1 PPAHERGGPVSTVT
15 RQFNLADLFE
25 LVAAEVPD
33 RLALVAGDARLT
45 YAELDARTNR
55 LARHF
60 LDRGLQPGAKVAIYA
75 WNRVE
80 WVETFLAAFKARLIP
95 INVNYRYVAQ
105 ELRYLFDNADAE
117 VLVFERSFAPTVAEI
132 LPDLPTLTDLIVLE
146 DGTDADVGQATS
158 YEDVLAASSPE
169 PLDLQR
175 SADDYYFLYTGGTTG
190 MPKGVMWRGEDI
202 FFAALSGFNPTP
214 LDSPEA
220 ITGRLLPDGVEVR
233 SLIGAPIM
241 HGAAQW
247 GLLNILYIGGTSVLY
262 TGRGFDPV
270 EVWKLAE
277 AERCMGISLVGDAMA
292 RPLADAL
299 ADPANSFDVSSVKTI
314 GSGGAVLSTAIKD
327 QLRALIP
334 GLNVA
339 DSYGASE
346 TGANG
351 TSSSGDDARRF
362 TVSSETQVLGDDLR
376 PVAPGSG
383 IIGRVGRTGHI
394 PQGYYKDEVKTAA
407 TFVTDPDGVRW
418 VVPGDLGMVEA
429 DGTIQLL
436 GRGSQCI
443 NSGGEKIYPEE
454 VEDALKGHPDVFD
467 ALVVGLPDDRF
478 GERVAA
484 VVAARPGTS
493 PTLEELAAHCRQT
506 MASYKVPRQLT
517 LVDAVK
523 RTPAGKAN
531 YAWAKES
538 ALADQA

>member
-1 PPAHERGGPVSTVT
+1 V
-15 RQFNLADLFE
+15 
-25 LVAAEVPD
+25 
-33 RLALVAGDARLT
+33 
-45 YAELDARTNR
+45 
-55 LARHF
+55 
-60 LDRGLQPGAKVAIYA
+60 DRGLRPGAKVAIYA
-75 WNRVE
+75 WNRAE
-80 WVETFLAAFKARLIP
+80 WVEAFLAAFKARLIP
-95 INVNYRYVAQ
+95 INVNYRYVAH
-105 ELRYLFDNADAE
+105 ELRYVFDNADVEA
-117 VLVFERSFAPTVAEI
+117 LVFERSFGPTVAEI
-132 LPDLPTLTDLIVLE
+132 LPDLPGISELIVLE
-146 DGTDADVGQATS
+146 DGSGEDAGAAVA
-158 YEDVLAASSPE
+158 YEEVLAASSPE

-202 FFAALSGFNPTP
+202 FFAALSGFNPIP

-220 ITGRLLPDGVEVR
+220 IKGRLLPDGIEVR
-233 SLIGAPIM
+233 SLIAAPIM

-247 GLLNILYIGGTSVLY
+247 GLLNVLYVGATSVLY
-262 TGRGFDPV
+262 SGRGFDPV
-270 EVWKLAE
+270 EVWRLAE

-299 ADPANSFDVSSVKTI
+299 ADPANTFDVSSVKTI
-314 GSGGAVLSTAIKD
+314 GSGGAVFSTAVKD
-327 QLRALIP
+327 QLRALLP

-376 PVAPGSG
+376 PVEPGAG
-383 IIGRVGRTGHI
+383 TVGRVARTGHI
-394 PQGYYKDEVKTAA
+394 PQGYYKDEAKTAA

-418 VVPGDLGMVEA
+418 VVPGDFGTVEA

-467 ALVVGLPDDRF
+467 ALVVGVPDDRF

-484 VVAARPGTS
+484 VVAPRPGSTL
-493 PTLEELAAHCRQT
+493 TLEDLSAHCRQT
-506 MASYKVPRQLT
+506 IAGYKVPRQVT

-523 RTPAGKAN
+523 RSPAGKAN
-531 YAWAKES
+531 YAWAKDA

>member
-1 PPAHERGGPVSTVT
+1 MARH
-15 RQFNLADLFE
+15 FNLADLYE

-33 RLALVAGDARLT
+33 RLALVAGDTRLT

-60 LDRGLQPGAKVAIYA
+60 LAQGLQPGAKVAIFS
-75 WNRVE
+75 WNRAE
-80 WVETFLAAFKARLIP
+80 WVEAFIAAFKARLSP
-95 INVNYRYVAQ
+95 INVNYRYIAH
-105 ELRYLFDNADAE
+105 ELRYLFDNADIE
-117 VLVFERSFAPTVAEI
+117 SLVFERSFAPTVAEI
-132 LPDLPTLTDLIVLE
+132 LPDLPKITDLLVLE
-146 DGTDADVGQATS
+146 DGSGEDAGNATS
-158 YEDVLAASSPE
+158 FEEALAAQSPE
-169 PLDLQR
+169 PLDIER
-175 SADDYYFLYTGGTTG
+175 SSDDLYFLYTGGTTG

-214 LDSPEA
+214 LDRPEDIKA
-220 ITGRLLPDGVEVR
+220 RLLPDGFDVR
-233 SLIGAPIM
+233 SLIAAPIM

-247 GLLNILYIGGTSVLY
+247 GLLNVLYIGGTSVLY

-277 AERCMGISLVGDAMA
+277 REGAMGVSLVGDAMA

-299 ADPANSFDVSSVKTI
+299 AEAKGSIDVSSVKSI
-314 GSGGAVLSTAIKD
+314 GSGGAVFSTAIKE
-327 QLRALIP
+327 QLQELIP
-334 GLNVA
+334 GVNVA

-346 TGANG
+346 TGASG

-362 TVSSETQVLGDDLR
+362 TVSSETQVLGDDLL
-376 PVAPGSG
+376 PVEPGSG
-383 IIGRVGRTGHI
+383 IIGRVARTGHI
-394 PQGYYKDEVKTAA
+394 PQGYYKDEAKTAA
-407 TFVTDPDGVRW
+407 TFVVDPNGVRW
-418 VVPGDLGMVEA
+418 VVPGDFGMVEA

-467 ALVVGLPDDRF
+467 ALVVGIPDDRF

-484 VVAARPGTS
+484 VVANRPGTS
-493 PTLEELAAHCRQT
+493 PTLADLADHCRQT
-506 MASYKVPRQLT
+506 IAGYKLPRQLT

-531 YAWAKES
+531 YAWAKET